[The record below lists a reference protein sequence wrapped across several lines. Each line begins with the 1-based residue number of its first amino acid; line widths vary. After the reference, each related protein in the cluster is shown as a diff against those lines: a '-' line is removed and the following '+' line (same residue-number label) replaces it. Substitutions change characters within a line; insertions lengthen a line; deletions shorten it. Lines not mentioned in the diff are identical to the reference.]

1 MRCKITLLGAP
12 RLLDEDEETV
22 PVPGKA
28 FILFAYLLLNG
39 RKARVDRVSV
49 RQLLWPAAEAA
60 TAAANLRQ
68 LLARIRERE
77 TDLGVEL
84 IHSRSGQLELNCHDL
99 DIDLAHFLA
108 LLRQPEVD
116 IAELCG
122 TYTGSLLEQV
132 ESEEAEIRDWLD
144 VERTKLRSAFI
155 AAIAARIEPADAGAD
170 NISVRI
176 AARRL
181 LQVDPYNEVG
191 HRALMRLFAEENEP
205 GRAREIYAGLE
216 ARLRDDLGVAPELA
230 TKELYRSL
238 LPKRAAAAAGQSA
251 PPEAPSAPLF
261 EGDASLQEFAA
272 AARDTA
278 RASPASIYA
287 RAGCPKV
294 TILPPAKVGKQDR
307 YHLAVSL
314 IEDVTIG
321 LCRFKALS
329 IIAPHTAWQLSV
341 SGNPGLLRTLAIDY
355 AIETQIQNR
364 GGEHWLSVKLVNA
377 ASREIL
383 WTERYPFEQA
393 QTAHHYRELSLQ
405 IIVALVDKIER
416 AELTLYAG
424 EQDATAYHLYLA
436 GQRYLR
442 TLDLPNVRRARR
454 AFKAAVSHC
463 PDFVPG
469 ISGQARTY
477 HLEWL
482 LMARGDGDL
491 LAEAEQLA
499 NRSLEID
506 PDDARGYR
514 ELGIC
519 NAYTGRFDESLEAL
533 AEGEQR
539 NPQFA
544 DLLNDFADAL
554 VHACEPAAALEK
566 INHAI
571 ALNPLCP
578 DQYFWAV
585 AGASYQLGRY
595 AEARDSLA
603 RMRDRTPALRL
614 MAASCAM
621 LGEKEQAREYVRK
634 TREVH
639 PDFSVKSWLS
649 VMPFRDKAVIENY
662 EQGLRLAGFD

>member
-1 MRCKITLLGAP
+1 M
-12 RLLDEDEETV
+12 
-22 PVPGKA
+22 
-28 FILFAYLLLNG
+28 
-39 RKARVDRVSV
+39 S
-49 RQLLWPAAEAA
+49 
-60 TAAANLRQ
+60 
-68 LLARIRERE
+68 
-77 TDLGVEL
+77 
-84 IHSRSGQLELNCHDL
+84 
-99 DIDLAHFLA
+99 
-108 LLRQPEVD
+108 
-116 IAELCG
+116 AELCD
-122 TYTGSLLEQV
+122 TYTGNLLEQV
-132 ESEEAEIRDWLD
+132 ELEEAEIRDWLD
-144 VERTKLRSAFI
+144 IERSKLRPAFI
-155 AAIAARIEPADAGAD
+155 SAVAARIEPADAAAD
-170 NISVRI
+170 NITIRI

-230 TKELYRSL
+230 TKELYRPCS
-238 LPKRAAAAAGQSA
+238 PSAPPRRQGRAR

-261 EGDASLQEFAA
+261 EGDASLQDFAA

-287 RAGCPKV
+287 RAGCPKI

-341 SGNPGLLRTLAIDY
+341 SGNQGLLRTLAIDY
-355 AIETQIQNR
+355 VIETQIQNR

-383 WTERYPFEQA
+383 WTERYSFEQA
-393 QTAHHYRELSLQ
+393 QTAHHYRELSVQ
-405 IIVALVDKIER
+405 IILALVDKIER

-442 TLDLPNVRRARR
+442 RSTCRTSAGRAAPSRRPSAIAPISCPRSAARR
-454 AFKAAVSHC
+454 GPITSNGCSWPAATASSW
-463 PDFVPG
+463 PRPSSLPID
-469 ISGQARTY
+469 
-477 HLEWL
+477 
-482 LMARGDGDL
+482 
-491 LAEAEQLA
+491 
-499 NRSLEID
+499 RSRSI
-506 PDDARGYR
+506 PMMRAA
-514 ELGIC
+514 IASSVMC

-566 INHAI
+566 ITHAI
-571 ALNPLCP
+571 ELNPLCP

-585 AGASYQLGRY
+585 AGANYQLGRY
-595 AEARDSLA
+595 AEAKDSLA
-603 RMRDRTPALRL
+603 RMRDRTPAFRL